1 MAHDLCDDLE
11 LVADCGYDD
20 DDYLDDFHFHD
31 DDGFPSSPATTTA
44 AASGSGLQVYTIAS
58 LPHLCFVTVRC
69 QVYLFQKL
77 VSFEFKFQPTSVA

>member
-58 LPHLCFVTVRC
+58 LPRRSLRSP
-69 QVYLFQKL
+69 LFSL
-77 VSFEFKFQPTSVA
+77 RFDVEFTFSKN